1 MYLLQYYKNF
11 ISLEGE
17 ELMTTIAMINIGKIV
32 SGNISKP
39 ILDQNTIIIKEG
51 QIQYVGNEDIL
62 SSIKPDSI
70 IDVHDSTVIPG
81 LIDTHVH
88 PVIGDYTPRQTSSN
102 YLEGFVHG
110 GVTSIISAGEV
121 HTPGRP
127 TDPSGVKALAILAHK
142 AFTKYRP
149 LGIKIHAGAIILEK
163 GLIEKDFKELAE
175 EGLWL
180 VGEVGL
186 GSVKEVKDAVPMV
199 QWAKKY
205 GMKVAMHTGGT
216 SIPGSSVVTA
226 EMVMNVAPTV
236 SSHTNGGP
244 TAIPLTEID
253 KLIDNTTIP
262 LEIVQCGNA
271 KAADYIARRLH
282 EKGQLDRLIIG
293 TDSPS
298 GSGVM
303 PLGILRTITQISSV
317 SEIPAEEVIAC
328 ATGNSAKLFG
338 LNTSEI
344 SVGKEADIVVLDTP
358 IGSDGNDALS
368 AIECG
373 DIPGISMVLIDGEIR
388 VNGSR
393 NTPPPVNKAT
403 NEMNQLIKV

>member
-1 MYLLQYYKNF
+1 MKSYK
-11 ISLEGE
+11 LEGE
-17 ELMTTIAMINIGKIV
+17 KLMTITALINIGTIA
-32 SGNISKP
+32 SGDIKNPLLSE
-39 ILDQNTIIIKEG
+39 NTIIIKDGIIEHIG
-51 QIQYVGNEDIL
+51 HEDI
-62 SSIKPDSI
+62 IKEYEVDNY
-70 IDVHDSTVIPG
+70 IDVHGATVIPG

-88 PVIGDYTPRQTSSN
+88 PVIGDYTPRQNSAN

-127 TDPSGVKALAILAHK
+127 TDPAGVKALAILAHK
-142 AFTKYRP
+142 SFTKFRP
-149 LGIKIHAGAIILEK
+149 KGIKIHAGALILEK
-163 GLIEKDFKELAE
+163 GLVEEDFKELAK
-175 EGLWL
+175 EGVWL

-186 GSVKEVKDAVPMV
+186 GSVKEAKDAVPMV

-226 EMVMNVAPTV
+226 EMVMDVAPTV

-253 KLIDNTTIP
+253 KLIDDTMMP

-282 EKGQLDRLIIG
+282 EKDQLDRLIIG

-298 GSGVM
+298 GSGVI
-303 PLGILRTITQISSV
+303 PLGILRTITQLASV
-317 SEIPAEEVIAC
+317 SDIPAEKVIAC
-328 ATGNSAKLFG
+328 ATGNSAKLFN
-338 LNTSEI
+338 LNTSQI
-344 SVGKEADIVVLDTP
+344 APGKEADIVVIDTP
-358 IGSDGNDALS
+358 IGSYGKDAL
-368 AIECG
+368 AAFECG
-373 DIPGISMVLIDGEIR
+373 DIPGISMVIINGEIR

-393 NTPPPVNKAT
+393 NTPPPVKKAT
-403 NEMNQLIKV
+403 NSVQSS